1 MLLGNGIPMKMLRF
15 FLALLIGMM
24 PLALGA
30 QTPDAAPEANTR
42 QARTVLDAMGKALGG
57 EAWLSMKNQM
67 RQGHIAAFYQGQPN
81 LGTTLYWEFHQW
93 PDHDRI
99 ELTKHRDVLQMY
111 VGRTGW
117 EVTYRGKKEL
127 PQEIVDDYLRRRD
140 HSIETVVKVWLKD
153 PRTILLYEGKH
164 IVERRLCEQVTLI
177 SPENESVTILVDAE
191 SHLPRRRV
199 FEWRNATYKDHDSD
213 AEEYDDYHVIDG
225 FPTAMR
231 ITRFHNDELTR
242 QYYIDRVEYNQT
254 LAADFWDVDAAAGRI
269 KKAGNRE

>member
-1 MLLGNGIPMKMLRF
+1 MRRF
-15 FLALLIGMM
+15 FLALLIGIMGIT
-24 PLALGA
+24 ATA
-30 QTPDAAPEANTR
+30 EDAATDANAREAR
-42 QARTVLDAMGKALGG
+42 AVLDAMVEALGG
-57 EAWLSMKNQM
+57 KAWLTMQNQM
-67 RQGHIAAFYQGQPN
+67 RQGHIAAFYHGQPD

-93 PDHDRI
+93 PGKDRI

-111 VGRTGW
+111 LDRTGW
-117 EVTYRGKKEL
+117 EITYRGKKEL
-127 PQEIVDDYLRRRD
+127 PKDIVEDFLRRRD
-140 HSIETVVKVWLKD
+140 HSIETVVKLWLKD

-177 SPENESVTILVDAE
+177 SPENESVTILTDAE

-213 AEEYDDYHVIDG
+213 AEEYDDYHTFQG

-242 QYYIDRVEYNQT
+242 QYYIDRVDYNQT
-254 LAADFWDVDAAAGRI
+254 LAPDFWNVDAAAGKV
-269 KKAGNRE
+269 KKTGK